1 MVKATLHYFYD
12 PLCGWCYAASPLLQ
26 AAAAQSQLS
35 LQLHGGGMMSGA
47 NRQAV
52 TPALRDYVM
61 PHDQRIAKMTGLQF
75 GEAYF
80 EGLLRDSSAVFDSTP
95 PTAAI
100 LAAAQLGLPALD
112 MLSVL
117 QRAHYQR
124 GWQIAKPEVL
134 QELAAELGLPAAE
147 FAAELERQLDS
158 VAAHTADS
166 RLRMQQAGLSGFPS
180 LLLEQNGQWQRVD
193 VSPWLGQPQAFVAAL
208 LGELVATGEDAALFC
223 TPENCTPPQA

>member
-26 AAAAQSQLS
+26 AVAAQPQLS

-47 NRQAV
+47 SRQPV

-61 PHDQRIAKMTGLQF
+61 PHDQRIAKMTGLHF
-75 GEAYF
+75 GETYF

-124 GWQIAKPEVL
+124 GLQIAKPEVL
-134 QELAAELGLPAAE
+134 QELAVEMGLPAAE
-147 FAAELERQLDS
+147 FAAELERQLES

-166 RLRMQQAGLSGFPS
+166 RRRMQQAGLSGFPS
-180 LLLEQNGQWQRVD
+180 LLMEQNGQWQRVD
-193 VSPWLGQPQAFVAAL
+193 VSPWLGKPQAFVAAL
-208 LGELVATGEDAALFC
+208 LGELVASDEDAAVFC
-223 TPENCTPPQA
+223 TPESCIPPQA